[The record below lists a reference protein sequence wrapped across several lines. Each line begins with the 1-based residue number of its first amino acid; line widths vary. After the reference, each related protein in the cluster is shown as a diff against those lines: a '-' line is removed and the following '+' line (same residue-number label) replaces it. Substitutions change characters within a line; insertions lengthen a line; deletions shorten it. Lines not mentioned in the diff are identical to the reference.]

1 MQKYKNEEN
10 EKMKILL
17 QQIITGI
24 SIGSIYA
31 LIASGYALVYS
42 LLDFSNWAH
51 GEVCMLGAY
60 VCFMATTIPNMP
72 YWLSC
77 LLGIGGAAVISFLNE
92 KIAYRKI
99 RNNGSPNMF
108 LMIAAMGL
116 STTYQNLANVIWGSK
131 FKQLPKIFSV
141 GTINLNGIFIGT
153 TDLLCL
159 GLSAVALLELLL
171 IINKTKFGLHV
182 RAVACSSRT
191 AGLLGI
197 KIDRVIA
204 MIFLLA
210 GALAG
215 LAGITYGMKYNIYP
229 TMGNV
234 GLKAFIA
241 SVIGGLGSVPG
252 AITGA
257 ILLGL
262 IETVV
267 SGYISSGLRD
277 LISFTLLIL
286 ILLVRPSGLFGVD
299 VQEKA

>member
-1 MQKYKNEEN
+1 MTS
-10 EKMKILL
+10 MKILI
-17 QQIITGI
+17 QQMITGI
-24 SIGSIYA
+24 SIGSVYA

-60 VCFMATTIPNMP
+60 CCFMATLIPKMP
-72 YWLSC
+72 FAVSC
-77 LLGIGGAAVISFLNE
+77 LIGIGGAAAVSFLNE
-92 KIAYRKI
+92 RFAYRRI
-99 RNNGSPNMF
+99 RSNGSPNMF

-116 STTYQNLANVIWGSK
+116 STTYQNLANVVWGSK
-131 FKQLPKIFSV
+131 FKQLPRIFSV
-141 GTINLNGIFIGT
+141 MTLNVGGIFIGT

-159 GLSAVALLELLL
+159 SVALIVLVILLL
-171 IINKTKFGLHV
+171 IINKTRFGLHV
-182 RAVACSSRT
+182 RAVACGGRT
-191 AGLLGI
+191 ARILGVR
-197 KIDRVIA
+197 IDRVIA
-204 MIFLLA
+204 LVFVLA
-210 GALAG
+210 GVLAG
-215 LAGITYGMKYNIYP
+215 MAGIMYGMKYNVYP

-252 AITGA
+252 AIVGA
-257 ILLGL
+257 ILLGF

-277 LISFTLLIL
+277 LISFSMLIL
-286 ILLVRPSGLFGVD
+286 ILLVRPAGLFGVD

>member
-1 MQKYKNEEN
+1 MT
-10 EKMKILL
+10 MLI
-17 QQIITGI
+17 QQMITGL
-24 SIGSIYA
+24 SVGAVYA
-31 LIASGYALVYS
+31 LLASGYALIYS

-60 VCFMATTIPNMP
+60 CCWMATQITHMP
-72 YWLSC
+72 FAVSLI
-77 LLGIGGAAVISFLNE
+77 LGVGGAAVISFLNE
-92 KIAYRKI
+92 KIAYRRI

-116 STTYQNLANVIWGSK
+116 STTYQNLANVLWSSK
-131 FKQLPKIFSV
+131 FKQLPQIFSV
-141 GTINLNGIFIGT
+141 NTINIGGVFIGT
-153 TDLLCL
+153 KDLLCMVIA
-159 GLSAVALLELLL
+159 AVVLVLLLL

-182 RAVACSSRT
+182 RAVAGNAGT
-191 AGLLGI
+191 AAIMGI
-197 KIDRVIA
+197 RNDQVIA
-204 MIFLLA
+204 VVFGLA

-215 LAGITYGMKYNIYP
+215 VAGVMYGLKYNVYP

-234 GLKAFIA
+234 GIKAFIA

-252 AITGA
+252 AIVGA
-257 ILLGL
+257 VLLGM

-277 LISFTLLIL
+277 LISFSLLIL
-286 ILLVRPSGLFGVD
+286 ILLVRPAGLFGVD

>member
-1 MQKYKNEEN
+1 
-10 EKMKILL
+10 MKILF
-17 QQIITGI
+17 QQIIIGI
-24 SIGSIYA
+24 SIGSVYA

-60 VCFMATTIPNMP
+60 CCFMATTIEKIPFAV
-72 YWLSC
+72 SVV
-77 LLGIGGAAVISFLNE
+77 LGVGGAALISLFNE
-92 KIAYRKI
+92 RLAYRNI
-99 RNNGSPNMF
+99 RRHGSPNMF

-131 FKQLPKIFSV
+131 FKQLPKLFKTTSL
-141 GTINLNGIFIGT
+141 NLGGVFIGT
-153 TDLLCL
+153 SDLLCL
-159 GLSAVALLELLL
+159 SIAIVVLVILLL
-171 IINKTKFGLHV
+171 IINKTRFGLHV
-182 RAVACSSRT
+182 RAVACNGRT
-191 AGLLGI
+191 VSLLGI

-204 MIFLLA
+204 LVFLLA

-215 LAGITYGMKYNIYP
+215 LAGVMYGMKYNVYP

-234 GLKAFIA
+234 GIKAFIA

-252 AITGA
+252 VIIGA
-257 ILLGL
+257 MLLGL

-277 LISFTLLIL
+277 LISFSLLIA
-286 ILLVRPSGLFGVD
+286 ILLIRPSGLFGVD

>member
-1 MQKYKNEEN
+1 
-10 EKMKILL
+10 MKILL
-17 QQIITGI
+17 QQMITGI
-24 SIGSIYA
+24 SIGSVYA

-51 GEVCMLGAY
+51 GEVCMMGAY
-60 VCFMATTIPNMP
+60 CCYMATLIPRLP
-72 YWLSC
+72 FAVSALI
-77 LLGIGGAAVISFLNE
+77 GIGGAAAISFFNE
-92 KIAYRKI
+92 RVAYRRI

-116 STTYQNLANVIWGSK
+116 STTYQNLANVVWGAK
-131 FKQLPKIFSV
+131 FKQLPKIFSTM
-141 GTINLNGIFIGT
+141 TINVGGIYIGT
-153 TDLLCL
+153 TDLLCI
-159 GLSAVALLELLL
+159 GVALVVLVLLL
-171 IINKTKFGLHV
+171 YIINRTKFGLHV
-182 RAVACSSRT
+182 RAVACSGRT
-191 AGLLGI
+191 ARILGI
-197 KIDRVIA
+197 RIDRVIA
-204 MIFLLA
+204 MVFLLA

-215 LAGITYGMKYNIYP
+215 LAGIMYGMKYNVYP

-252 AITGA
+252 AIVGA
-257 ILLGL
+257 VLLGF

-277 LISFTLLIL
+277 LISFSLLIL
-286 ILLVRPSGLFGVD
+286 ILLVRPAGLFGVD

>member
-1 MQKYKNEEN
+1 M
-10 EKMKILL
+10 
-17 QQIITGI
+17 ITGI
-24 SIGSIYA
+24 AIGSVYA

-60 VCFMATTIPNMP
+60 SCFMAALIPNLP
-72 YWLSC
+72 FAISVLI
-77 LLGIGGAAVISFLNE
+77 GICGAAAVSFLNE
-92 KIAYRKI
+92 LAAYRRI
-99 RNNGSPNMF
+99 RKNGSPNMF

-141 GTINLNGIFIGT
+141 SAVNVGGVYIGT
-153 TDLLCL
+153 TDMLCL
-159 GLSAVALLELLL
+159 AVALVVLVALLL
-171 IINKTKFGLHV
+171 IINKTRFGLHV
-182 RAVACSSRT
+182 RAVACSGRT
-191 AGLLGI
+191 ARILGI
-197 KIDRVIA
+197 RIDRVIA
-204 MIFLLA
+204 LVFLLA
-210 GALAG
+210 GSLAG
-215 LAGITYGMKYNIYP
+215 LAGIMYGMKYNVYP

-252 AITGA
+252 AIVGA
-257 ILLGL
+257 LLLGF

-267 SGYISSGLRD
+267 SGYISSGMRD
-277 LISFTLLIL
+277 LISFSLLIL
-286 ILLVRPSGLFGVD
+286 ILLVRPAGLFGVD

>member
-1 MQKYKNEEN
+1 
-10 EKMKILL
+10 MKILV

-24 SIGSIYA
+24 SVGSIYA

-60 VCFMATTIPNMP
+60 VCFMATTLNFMP

-77 LLGIGGAAVISFLNE
+77 LIGIGGAALISFLNE
-92 KIAYRKI
+92 KVAYRTI
-99 RNNGSPNMF
+99 RSHGSPNMF

-131 FKQLPKIFSV
+131 FKQLPKIFQV
-141 GTINLNGIFIGT
+141 GKINLNGIFIGK
-153 TDLLCL
+153 TDMVCL
-159 GLSAVALLELLL
+159 VVSVIVLVALLL
-171 IINKTKFGLHV
+171 IINKTKFGLQV

-191 AGLLGI
+191 AGLLGV
-197 KIDRVIA
+197 KIDKVIA
-204 MIFLLA
+204 LVFLLA

-215 LAGITYGMKYNIYP
+215 LAGIMFGMKYNVYP

-241 SVIGGLGSVPG
+241 CVIGGLGSVPG
-252 AITGA
+252 AIVGA
-257 ILLGL
+257 VLLGL

-277 LISFTLLIL
+277 LISFSLLII
-286 ILLVRPSGLFGVD
+286 ILLIRPSGLFGVD

>member
-1 MQKYKNEEN
+1 
-10 EKMKILL
+10 MKILF
-17 QQIITGI
+17 QQIIIGI
-24 SIGSIYA
+24 SIGSVYA

-60 VCFMATTIPNMP
+60 CCFMATTIEKIPFAV
-72 YWLSC
+72 SVV
-77 LLGIGGAAVISFLNE
+77 LGVGGAALISLFNE
-92 KIAYRKI
+92 RLAYRNI
-99 RNNGSPNMF
+99 RRHGSPNMF

-131 FKQLPKIFSV
+131 FKQLPKLFKTTSL
-141 GTINLNGIFIGT
+141 NLGGVFIGT
-153 TDLLCL
+153 SDLLCL
-159 GLSAVALLELLL
+159 SIAIVVLVILLL
-171 IINKTKFGLHV
+171 IINRTRFGLHV
-182 RAVACSSRT
+182 QAVACNGRT
-191 AGLLGI
+191 ASLLGV

-204 MIFLLA
+204 LVFLLA

-215 LAGITYGMKYNIYP
+215 LAGVMYGMKYNVYP

-234 GLKAFIA
+234 GIKAFIA

-252 AITGA
+252 VIIGA
-257 ILLGL
+257 MLLGL

-277 LISFTLLIL
+277 LISFSLLIA
-286 ILLVRPSGLFGVD
+286 ILLIRPSGLFGVD

>member
-1 MQKYKNEEN
+1 
-10 EKMKILL
+10 MKILF
-17 QQIITGI
+17 QQIIIGI
-24 SIGSIYA
+24 SIGSVYA

-60 VCFMATTIPNMP
+60 CCFMATTIEKIPFAV
-72 YWLSC
+72 SVV
-77 LLGIGGAAVISFLNE
+77 LGVGGAALISLFNE
-92 KIAYRKI
+92 RLAYRNI
-99 RNNGSPNMF
+99 RRHGSPNMF

-131 FKQLPKIFSV
+131 FKQLPKLFKTTSL
-141 GTINLNGIFIGT
+141 NLGGVFIGT
-153 TDLLCL
+153 SDLLCL
-159 GLSAVALLELLL
+159 SIAIVVLVILLL
-171 IINKTKFGLHV
+171 IISKTRFGLHV
-182 RAVACSSRT
+182 RAVACNGRT
-191 AGLLGI
+191 ASLLGI

-204 MIFLLA
+204 LVFLLA

-215 LAGITYGMKYNIYP
+215 LAGVMYGMKYNVYP

-234 GLKAFIA
+234 GIKAFIA

-252 AITGA
+252 AIIGA
-257 ILLGL
+257 MLLGL

-277 LISFTLLIL
+277 LISFSLLIA
-286 ILLVRPSGLFGVD
+286 ILLIRPSGLFGVD

>member
-1 MQKYKNEEN
+1 
-10 EKMKILL
+10 MKILL
-17 QQIITGI
+17 QQMVIGI

-60 VCFMATTIPNMP
+60 CCFMAVKVAQLP
-72 YWLSC
+72 YWASFM
-77 LLGIGGAAVISFLNE
+77 LGVGGAVAISVFNE
-92 KIAYRKI
+92 RFTYRRI
-99 RNNGSPNMF
+99 RSNGSPNMF
-108 LMIAAMGL
+108 CMIAAMGL
-116 STTYQNLANVIWGSK
+116 STTYQNLANIIWGAK
-131 FKQLPKIFSV
+131 FKQMPKIFKKASLNV
-141 GTINLNGIFIGT
+141 GGVFIGT

-159 GLSAVALLELLL
+159 ALTLIVLVVLMAV
-171 IINKTKFGLHV
+171 INKTRFGLHV
-182 RAVACSSRT
+182 RAVACSGRT
-191 AGLLGI
+191 SGILGI
-197 KIDRVIA
+197 RIDRVIA
-204 MIFLLA
+204 MVFMLA

-215 LAGITYGMKYNIYP
+215 LAGILYGMKYNVYP

-252 AITGA
+252 AIVGA
-257 ILLGL
+257 LLLGL
-262 IETVV
+262 IETVA

-277 LISFTLLIL
+277 LISFSLLIL
-286 ILLVRPSGLFGVD
+286 ILLVRPAGLMGVD

>member
-1 MQKYKNEEN
+1 MT
-10 EKMKILL
+10 ILL

-24 SIGSIYA
+24 SVGSIYA
-31 LIASGYALVYS
+31 LISSGYALVYS

-60 VCFMATTIPNMP
+60 VCFMATTVEFIP

-77 LLGIGGAAVISFLNE
+77 LIGIGGAALISFLNE

-131 FKQLPKIFSV
+131 FKQLPKIFKI
-141 GTINLNGIFIGT
+141 GTVNLNGVFIGK
-153 TDLLCL
+153 TDMVCLVVAVILL
-159 GLSAVALLELLL
+159 VILLL
-171 IINKTKFGLHV
+171 VITKTKFGLYV

-191 AGLLGI
+191 ASLLGV

-204 MIFLLA
+204 LVFLLA

-215 LAGITYGMKYNIYP
+215 VAGIMYGMKYNIYP

-252 AITGA
+252 AIAGA
-257 ILLGL
+257 VLLGL

-267 SGYISSGLRD
+267 SGYINSGLRD
-277 LISFTLLIL
+277 LISFSLLII
-286 ILLVRPSGLFGVD
+286 ILLIRPSGLFGVD
-299 VQEKA
+299 VQQKA

>member
-1 MQKYKNEEN
+1 
-10 EKMKILL
+10 MKILI

-24 SIGSIYA
+24 SVGSVYA

-60 VCFMATTIPNMP
+60 VCFTATAVGVFP

-77 LLGIGGAAVISFLNE
+77 LIGIGGAALISLFNE
-92 KIAYRKI
+92 KLAYRRI

-131 FKQLPKIFSV
+131 FQQLPKFFAVS
-141 GTINLNGIFIGT
+141 TIDISGIFIGT
-153 TDLLCL
+153 TDLVCL
-159 GLSAVALLELLL
+159 AISAVVLVVLLL
-171 IINKTKFGLHV
+171 VINRTKFGLHV

-197 KIDRVIA
+197 RIDRVIA
-204 MIFLLA
+204 LVFVLA

-215 LAGITYGMKYNIYP
+215 LAGIMYGLKYNIYP

-234 GLKAFIA
+234 GLKAFVA

-257 ILLGL
+257 MLLGL
-262 IETVV
+262 IETLV
-267 SGYISSGLRD
+267 SGYVSSGLRD
-277 LISFTLLIL
+277 LVSFSLLIV
-286 ILLVRPSGLFGVD
+286 ILLIRPSGLFGVD

>member
-1 MQKYKNEEN
+1 
-10 EKMKILL
+10 MKILI
-17 QQIITGI
+17 QQMITGL

-60 VCFMATTIPNMP
+60 CCFMATQIPKLP
-72 YWLSC
+72 FAVSVLI
-77 LLGIGGAAVISFLNE
+77 GIAGAGAVSLVNE
-92 KIAYRKI
+92 RIAYRRI

-116 STTYQNLANVIWGSK
+116 STTYQNLANVVWGSK

-141 GTINLNGIFIGT
+141 MTLNVSGVYIGT
-153 TDLLCL
+153 TDLLCMVVT
-159 GLSAVALLELLL
+159 GLVLLALLG
-171 IINKTKFGLHV
+171 IIQKTRFGLHV
-182 RAVACSSRT
+182 RAVACSGRT
-191 AGLLGI
+191 AKILGVR
-197 KIDRVIA
+197 IDRVIA
-204 MIFLLA
+204 LVFLLA

-215 LAGITYGMKYNIYP
+215 LAGIMYGMKYNVYP

-252 AITGA
+252 AIVGA
-257 ILLGL
+257 VLLGL

-277 LISFTLLIL
+277 LISFSLLII
-286 ILLVRPSGLFGVD
+286 ILLVRPAGLFGVD

>member
-1 MQKYKNEEN
+1 
-10 EKMKILL
+10 MKILI

-24 SIGSIYA
+24 SIGSVYA

-60 VCFMATTIPNMP
+60 VCWTATLIDKLPFAV
-72 YWLSC
+72 C
-77 LLGIGGAAVISFLNE
+77 CILGIGGAAVISFFNE
-92 KIAYRKI
+92 KLAYRTI

-116 STTYQNLANVIWGSK
+116 STTYQNLVMVIPGWGTK
-131 FKQLPKIFSV
+131 FKQLPKVFSV
-141 GTINLNGIFIGT
+141 STLNLNGIFIGT
-153 TDLLCL
+153 TDLACMVIAGIIL
-159 GLSAVALLELLL
+159 VILLL
-171 IINKTKFGLHV
+171 IINKTEFGLHV

-191 AGLLGI
+191 AGLLGV
-197 KIDRVIA
+197 KIDKVIA
-204 MIFLLA
+204 SVFMLA
-210 GALAG
+210 GG
-215 LAGITYGMKYNIYP
+215 LAGVAGIIYGMKYNVYP

-252 AITGA
+252 AIAGA

-277 LISFTLLIL
+277 MISFSLLIAM
-286 ILLVRPSGLFGVD
+286 LLFRPSGLFGVD

>member
-1 MQKYKNEEN
+1 
-10 EKMKILL
+10 MKILF
-17 QQIITGI
+17 QQIIIGI
-24 SIGSIYA
+24 SIGSVYA

-60 VCFMATTIPNMP
+60 CCFMATTIEKIPFA
-72 YWLSC
+72 LSVVI
-77 LLGIGGAAVISFLNE
+77 GVGGAALISLFNE
-92 KIAYRKI
+92 KLAYRNI
-99 RNNGSPNMF
+99 RRHGSPNMF

-131 FKQLPKIFSV
+131 FKQLPKLFKTTSL
-141 GTINLNGIFIGT
+141 NLGGVFIGT
-153 TDLLCL
+153 SDLLCL
-159 GLSAVALLELLL
+159 SIAIVVLVILLL
-171 IINKTKFGLHV
+171 IINRTRFGLHV
-182 RAVACSSRT
+182 QAVACNGRT
-191 AGLLGI
+191 ASLLGV

-204 MIFLLA
+204 LVFLLA

-215 LAGITYGMKYNIYP
+215 LAGVMYGMKYNVYP

-234 GLKAFIA
+234 GIKAFIA

-252 AITGA
+252 AIIGA
-257 ILLGL
+257 MLLGL

-277 LISFTLLIL
+277 LISFSLLIA
-286 ILLVRPSGLFGVD
+286 ILLIRPSGLFGVD

>member
-1 MQKYKNEEN
+1 
-10 EKMKILL
+10 MKILF
-17 QQIITGI
+17 QQIIIGI
-24 SIGSIYA
+24 SIGSVYA

-60 VCFMATTIPNMP
+60 CCFMATRIEKLPFAV
-72 YWLSC
+72 SVVI
-77 LLGIGGAAVISFLNE
+77 GVGGAALISLLNE
-92 KIAYRKI
+92 RLAYRNI
-99 RNNGSPNMF
+99 RRHGSPNMF

-131 FKQLPKIFSV
+131 FKQLPKLFKTTSL
-141 GTINLNGIFIGT
+141 NLGGVFIGT
-153 TDLLCL
+153 SDLLCL
-159 GLSAVALLELLL
+159 SIAIVVLVILLL
-171 IINKTKFGLHV
+171 IINKTRFGLHV
-182 RAVACSSRT
+182 RAVACNGRT
-191 AGLLGI
+191 ASLLGV

-204 MIFLLA
+204 MVFLLA

-215 LAGITYGMKYNIYP
+215 LAGVMYGMKYNVYP

-234 GLKAFIA
+234 GIKAFIA

-252 AITGA
+252 AIIGA
-257 ILLGL
+257 MLLGL

-277 LISFTLLIL
+277 LISFSLLIA
-286 ILLVRPSGLFGVD
+286 ILLIRPSGLFGVD

>member
-1 MQKYKNEEN
+1 
-10 EKMKILL
+10 MKILF
-17 QQIITGI
+17 QQIIIGI
-24 SIGSIYA
+24 SIGSVYA

-60 VCFMATTIPNMP
+60 CCFMATRIEKLPFAVS
-72 YWLSC
+72 LVI
-77 LLGIGGAAVISFLNE
+77 GVGGAALISLFNE
-92 KIAYRKI
+92 RLAYRNI
-99 RNNGSPNMF
+99 RRHGSPNMF

-131 FKQLPKIFSV
+131 FKQLPKLFKTTSLNLGGVFV
-141 GTINLNGIFIGT
+141 GTS
-153 TDLLCL
+153 DLLCL
-159 GLSAVALLELLL
+159 SVAIVVLL
-171 IINKTKFGLHV
+171 ILLMIINRTRFGLHV
-182 RAVACSSRT
+182 RAVACNGRT
-191 AGLLGI
+191 ASLLGV

-204 MIFLLA
+204 MVFLLA

-215 LAGITYGMKYNIYP
+215 LAGVMYGMKYNVYP

-234 GLKAFIA
+234 GIKAFIA

-252 AITGA
+252 AIIGA
-257 ILLGL
+257 MLLGL

-277 LISFTLLIL
+277 LISFSLLIA
-286 ILLVRPSGLFGVD
+286 ILLIRPSGLFGVD

>member
-1 MQKYKNEEN
+1 
-10 EKMKILL
+10 MKILI
-17 QQIITGI
+17 QQLITGI
-24 SIGSIYA
+24 SVGSIYA

-51 GEVCMLGAY
+51 GEVGMLGAY
-60 VCFMATTIPNMP
+60 CCFMATQIPKFP
-72 YWLSC
+72 FWLSC
-77 LLGIGGAAVISFLNE
+77 VLGIGGAAMISLFNE
-92 KIAYRKI
+92 RIAYRRI
-99 RNNGSPNMF
+99 RSNGSPNMF

-131 FKQLPKIFSV
+131 FKQLPKVFKVMTLNI
-141 GTINLNGIFIGT
+141 NGIFIGT
-153 TDLLCL
+153 TDMLCL
-159 GLSAVALLELLL
+159 VVALIVLVILML

-182 RAVACSSRT
+182 RSVACNSRT
-191 AGLLGI
+191 ASILGVR
-197 KIDRVIA
+197 IDR
-204 MIFLLA
+204 IFALVFIMA

-215 LAGITYGMKYNIYP
+215 MAGIMYGMKYNVYP

-257 ILLGL
+257 LLLGM

-277 LISFTLLIL
+277 LISFSLLIM
-286 ILLVRPSGLFGVD
+286 ILLIRPSGLFGVD

>member
-24 SIGSIYA
+24 TIRSIYA

-51 GEVCMLGAY
+51 GQ

-159 GLSAVALLELLL
+159 GLSAVALVALLL

-191 AGLLGI
+191 AGLLG
-197 KIDRVIA
+197 
-204 MIFLLA
+204 IFLLA

>member
-1 MQKYKNEEN
+1 
-10 EKMKILL
+10 MKILF
-17 QQIITGI
+17 QQIIIGI
-24 SIGSIYA
+24 SIGSVYA

-60 VCFMATTIPNMP
+60 CCFMATTIEKIPFAV
-72 YWLSC
+72 SVV
-77 LLGIGGAAVISFLNE
+77 LGVGGAALISLFNE
-92 KIAYRKI
+92 RLAYRNI
-99 RNNGSPNMF
+99 RRHGSPNMF

-131 FKQLPKIFSV
+131 FKQLPKLFKTTSL
-141 GTINLNGIFIGT
+141 NLGGVFIGT
-153 TDLLCL
+153 SDLLCL
-159 GLSAVALLELLL
+159 SIAIVVLVILLL
-171 IINKTKFGLHV
+171 IINKTRFGLHV
-182 RAVACSSRT
+182 RAVACNGRT
-191 AGLLGI
+191 ASLLGI

-204 MIFLLA
+204 LVFLLA

-215 LAGITYGMKYNIYP
+215 LAGVMYGMKYNVYP

-234 GLKAFIA
+234 GIEAFIA

-252 AITGA
+252 AIIGA
-257 ILLGL
+257 MLLGL

-277 LISFTLLIL
+277 LISFSLLIA
-286 ILLVRPSGLFGVD
+286 ILLIRPSGLFGVD

>member
-1 MQKYKNEEN
+1 
-10 EKMKILL
+10 MKLL
-17 QQIITGI
+17 IQQTITGI
-24 SIGSIYA
+24 SIGSVYA

-60 VCFMATTIPNMP
+60 CCFMATTIPNMP
-72 YWLSC
+72 FALSC
-77 LLGIGGAAVISFLNE
+77 VIGIGGAALISLFNE
-92 KIAYRKI
+92 KLAYRRI

-116 STTYQNLANVIWGSK
+116 STTYQNLVNVIWGSK
-131 FKQLPKIFSV
+131 FKQLPRLFSK
-141 GTINLNGIFIGT
+141 TTLNLSGIFVGT
-153 TDLLCL
+153 TDLLCIA
-159 GLSAVALLELLL
+159 LSLIMIVILLF

-182 RAVACSSRT
+182 RAVACSGRT
-191 AGLLGI
+191 ARIMGVR
-197 KIDRVIA
+197 IDQVIA
-204 MIFLLA
+204 LVFVMA

-215 LAGITYGMKYNIYP
+215 LAGITYGMKYNVYP

-252 AITGA
+252 AIVGA
-257 ILLGL
+257 VLLGL

-277 LISFTLLIL
+277 LISFSLLIL
-286 ILLVRPSGLFGVD
+286 ILLIRPSGLFGVD

>member
-1 MQKYKNEEN
+1 
-10 EKMKILL
+10 MKILV

-60 VCFMATTIPNMP
+60 VCFMATTVNNMP

-77 LLGIGGAAVISFLNE
+77 LIGIGGAALISFFNE
-92 KIAYRKI
+92 RIAYRKV

-116 STTYQNLANVIWGSK
+116 STTYQNLANVVWGSK

-141 GTINLNGIFIGT
+141 GTVNLNGIFIGK
-153 TDLLCL
+153 TDMVCL
-159 GLSAVALLELLL
+159 VVAAVVLVVLLL

-182 RAVACSSRT
+182 RAVACSGRT
-191 AGLLGI
+191 AGLLGV

-204 MIFLLA
+204 LVFMLA

-215 LAGITYGMKYNIYP
+215 MAGIMYGMKYNIYP

-234 GLKAFIA
+234 GIKAFIA

-252 AITGA
+252 AIAGA
-257 ILLGL
+257 VLLGL

-277 LISFTLLIL
+277 LISFSLLIV
-286 ILLVRPSGLFGVD
+286 ILLIRPSGLFGVD

>member
-1 MQKYKNEEN
+1 MT
-10 EKMKILL
+10 ILL
-17 QQIITGI
+17 QQLVIGI

-60 VCFMATTIPNMP
+60 CCFMAVKIAALP

-77 LLGIGGAAVISFLNE
+77 ILGMGGALVISLFNE
-92 KIAYRKI
+92 RFAYRRI
-99 RNNGSPNMF
+99 RSNGSPNMF

-116 STTYQNLANVIWGSK
+116 STTYQNLANVIWGGK
-131 FKQLPKIFSV
+131 FKQMPKVFSV
-141 GTINLNGIFIGT
+141 SSLNVGGVFIGT

-159 GLSAVALLELLL
+159 ALAILVLAVLLL
-171 IINKTKFGLHV
+171 IINKTRFGLHV
-182 RAVACSSRT
+182 RAVACAGKT
-191 AGLLGI
+191 AGLLGVR
-197 KIDRVIA
+197 IDRVIA
-204 MIFLLA
+204 MVFMLA

-215 LAGITYGMKYNIYP
+215 LAGILYGMKYNVYP

-234 GLKAFIA
+234 GLKAFVA

-252 AITGA
+252 AIVGA
-257 ILLGL
+257 LLLGL
-262 IETVV
+262 IETIA

-277 LISFTLLIL
+277 LISFSLLIL
-286 ILLVRPSGLFGVD
+286 ILLVRPAGLMGVD